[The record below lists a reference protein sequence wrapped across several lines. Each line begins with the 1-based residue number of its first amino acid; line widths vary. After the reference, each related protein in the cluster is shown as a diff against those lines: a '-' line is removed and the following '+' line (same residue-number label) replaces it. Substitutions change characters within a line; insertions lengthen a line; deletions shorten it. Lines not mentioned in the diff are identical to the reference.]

1 MSTTFTDFKGAAKPL
16 EDIDLPR
23 IGAEIRVGED
33 VVHMLLEVESLGD
46 GFDKQGRPK
55 MLFEPH
61 VFDRNLKGEE
71 RARARREGLAYPDWR
86 RNYPADSY
94 PRLKK
99 AIAINQT
106 AALKAASWGAS
117 QILGENH
124 RKAGYDTVEEFVL
137 AMMEDEDNHVEA
149 MISFCKKSG
158 IADRKSVV

>member
-1 MSTTFTDFKGAAKPL
+1 MPNLDFKGRAKQL

-23 IGAEIRVGED
+23 IGETIGVGED
-33 VVHMLLEVESLGD
+33 VIHMLLEVESLGD
-46 GFDKQGRPK
+46 GFDKQSRPK

-71 RARARREGLAYPDWR
+71 REVARDVGLAYPKWR

-94 PRLKK
+94 PRLKN
-99 AIAINQT
+99 AIAINET

-124 RKAGYDTVEEFVL
+124 RKAGYDTPQEMVAAF
-137 AMMEDEDNHVEA
+137 MDDEDNHVEA
-149 MISFCKKSG
+149 MINF
-158 IADRKSVV
+158 